1 MEKTREG
8 DLCECGL
15 DEAGR
20 GPVIGPMV
28 VAMVCATNTAMKKIG
43 ARDSKT
49 MSPASRTKMFREI
62 KESASG
68 YSYRIIGSQEINRKM
83 ETMTLNQIEEE
94 AYISLIADS
103 GCECTYYVDA
113 FDVNEDRLTSRLS
126 SLTGKNVLC
135 SHKADAIFPVVSAAS
150 IIAKVVRDSE
160 IEKLKLTYG
169 DFGSGYPSDPRTVS
183 FLERSIAENTDI
195 TEIVRIH
202 WETYRRL
209 ISHRANRRLF

>member
-1 MEKTREG
+1 MGKNRDD
-8 DLCECGL
+8 DLCQCGL

-28 VAMVCATNTAMKKIG
+28 VAIVCATNNAMKKIG

-49 MSPASRTKMFREI
+49 LSPASRTRKSQEI
-62 KESASG
+62 MESASWH
-68 YSYRIIGSQEINRKM
+68 SYRIIGSREINRKM
-83 ETMTLNQIEEE
+83 GTMTLNQIEEE

-103 GCECTYYVDA
+103 VCEGTYYVDA
-113 FDVNEDRLTSRLS
+113 FDVKEDRLTMRLS
-126 SLTGKNVLC
+126 SLTGKNVIC
-135 SHKADAIFPVVSAAS
+135 RHKADAIFPVVSAAS

-160 IEKLKLTYG
+160 IDKLKLTYG

-183 FLERSIAENTDI
+183 FLERSIAENRDI
-195 TEIVRIH
+195 TEIVRMH

-209 ISHRANRRLF
+209 TSHRANGRLF